1 MKAIRLKTEYL
12 KNPLGIDFTAPRLFW
27 NCADGVRQTAYQVIC
42 RDENENLLWDSG
54 KIESHSMC
62 TNYAGTPL
70 HSRIRVLWQVRLW
83 DESDVPGDWSEPA
96 VFELGLLHA
105 DDWRAQWITGDYTP
119 DPKQRYPV
127 DCFKKTFAAGEIKKA
142 RLYATACGMYQ
153 AALNG
158 QTVEGFTLAPGI
170 TDYRKRVQYQ
180 TYDLTAL
187 VQNGENTLT
196 VQLADG
202 WYRGC
207 CGAWG
212 LRNQYGTETKF
223 LAQLELTLTDGTVQ
237 TVCTD
242 DSWQWSND
250 GPVRFAD
257 NKDGERIDARRTPT
271 YSGHAKITTH
281 PVQPTA
287 SDNEPLTEHERL
299 AAKILHTPSGRTVL
313 DFGQNIAGILQ
324 FTVQAKA
331 GQRICLRF
339 GEMLDK
345 SGEFTQK
352 NVQVSNVKITSP
364 LQQVD
369 YVCKAGRN
377 DYKTVFAIFGFQY
390 VLVESEIPLD
400 PADFTAIAVYTDM
413 ERTGWFSSS
422 NELLNK
428 LFDSTVWSAKNNHA
442 DLPTD
447 CPTRERHGWS
457 GDAQI
462 FCPTACTLF
471 DYAAFARKYERDLC
485 DAQHKNGCFTQIAPV
500 GGVDSY
506 MNAMDGS
513 AGWSDA
519 GVLIPWDV
527 HAAYGDRKILEEN
540 YDAMCR
546 YARYKIGTLGKW
558 YPTATPTG
566 IGLKHGKD
574 ISNYGQSYGEWAEP
588 EDVKAF
594 SISEFVSPHPEE
606 TTAYIV
612 YLLEHM
618 EKIARLLGHDSDAAE
633 FAAAA
638 KRVRSG
644 YQHLVAT
651 KKHSLDTDRQAKL
664 VRPLYMKLLNKPQ
677 TAYARKRL
685 IKALDNYGWRLGTGF
700 LSTPFILDVLADID
714 LQYAYRLLENE
725 ELPGWLCMPKQGA
738 TTIWENWEGPNAAAP
753 ASLDHYS
760 KGAVCD
766 WLFRV
771 MCGIKVDGENHF
783 IITPRP
789 GGHFTHAEAAYVS
802 AYGRVESAW
811 HKTENGFTF
820 TITIPA
826 NCTAAV
832 TLPGRKPQELT
843 AGEYTLESA
852 YK

>member
-1 MKAIRLKTEYL
+1 M
-12 KNPLGIDFTAPRLFW
+12 
-27 NCADGVRQTAYQVIC
+27 
-42 RDENENLLWDSG
+42 
-54 KIESHSMC
+54 
-62 TNYAGTPL
+62 
-70 HSRIRVLWQVRLW
+70 
-83 DESDVPGDWSEPA
+83 
-96 VFELGLLHA
+96 
-105 DDWRAQWITGDYTP
+105 
-119 DPKQRYPV
+119 
-127 DCFKKTFAAGEIKKA
+127 
-142 RLYATACGMYQ
+142 
-153 AALNG
+153 
-158 QTVEGFTLAPGI
+158 
-170 TDYRKRVQYQ
+170 QYQ

-237 TVCTD
+237 TICTD
-242 DSWQWSND
+242 DSWQWSNG

-271 YSGHAKITTH
+271 YSGHAKVTTH
-281 PVQPTA
+281 SVQPTA

-299 AAKILHTPSGRTVL
+299 MAKILHTPSGRTVL

-339 GEMLDK
+339 GEMLDEN
-345 SGEFTQK
+345 GEFTQK
-352 NVQVSNVKITSP
+352 NIQTSNEKITSP

-377 DYKTVFAIFGFQY
+377 DYKTAFTIFGFQY

-400 PADFTAIAVYTDM
+400 PAAFTAIAVYTDM

-428 LFDSTVWSAKNNHA
+428 LFDNTVRSAKNNHA

-447 CPTRERHGWS
+447 CPTRERHGWA

-462 FCPTACTLF
+462 FCPTACMLF
-471 DYAAFARKYERDLC
+471 DYAAFGRKYERDLC

-527 HAAYGDRKILEEN
+527 YAAYGDRKILEEN

-594 SISEFVSPHPEE
+594 AISEFVSPHPEE

-783 IITPRP
+783 IIAPRP

-811 HKTENGFTF
+811 RKTEDGFAF

>member
-1 MKAIRLKTEYL
+1 M
-12 KNPLGIDFTAPRLFW
+12 
-27 NCADGVRQTAYQVIC
+27 
-42 RDENENLLWDSG
+42 
-54 KIESHSMC
+54 
-62 TNYAGTPL
+62 
-70 HSRIRVLWQVRLW
+70 
-83 DESDVPGDWSEPA
+83 
-96 VFELGLLHA
+96 
-105 DDWRAQWITGDYTP
+105 
-119 DPKQRYPV
+119 
-127 DCFKKTFAAGEIKKA
+127 
-142 RLYATACGMYQ
+142 
-153 AALNG
+153 
-158 QTVEGFTLAPGI
+158 
-170 TDYRKRVQYQ
+170 
-180 TYDLTAL
+180 
-187 VQNGENTLT
+187 
-196 VQLADG
+196 
-202 WYRGC
+202 
-207 CGAWG
+207 
-212 LRNQYGTETKF
+212 
-223 LAQLELTLTDGTVQ
+223 
-237 TVCTD
+237 
-242 DSWQWSND
+242 
-250 GPVRFAD
+250 
-257 NKDGERIDARRTPT
+257 
-271 YSGHAKITTH
+271 
-281 PVQPTA
+281 
-287 SDNEPLTEHERL
+287 
-299 AAKILHTPSGRTVL
+299 
-313 DFGQNIAGILQ
+313 
-324 FTVQAKA
+324 
-331 GQRICLRF
+331 
-339 GEMLDK
+339 
-345 SGEFTQK
+345 
-352 NVQVSNVKITSP
+352 
-364 LQQVD
+364 
-369 YVCKAGRN
+369 
-377 DYKTVFAIFGFQY
+377 
-390 VLVESEIPLD
+390 LVESEIPLD
-400 PADFTAIAVYTDM
+400 PAAFTAIAVYTDM

-428 LFDSTVWSAKNNHA
+428 FFDSTVWSAKNNHA

-527 HAAYGDRKILEEN
+527 YAAYGDRKILEEN

-546 YARYKIGTLGKW
+546 FARYKLGTLGKW
-558 YPTATPTG
+558 YLTAVPTG

-594 SISEFVSPHPEE
+594 AISEFVSPHPEE

-664 VRPLYMKLLNKPQ
+664 VRPLYMKLLNKLQ

-714 LQYAYRLLENE
+714 LKYAYRLLENE

-771 MCGIKVDGENHF
+771 MCGIQVDGENHF
-783 IITPRP
+783 TIAPRP

-811 HKTENGFTF
+811 RKTEDGFAF